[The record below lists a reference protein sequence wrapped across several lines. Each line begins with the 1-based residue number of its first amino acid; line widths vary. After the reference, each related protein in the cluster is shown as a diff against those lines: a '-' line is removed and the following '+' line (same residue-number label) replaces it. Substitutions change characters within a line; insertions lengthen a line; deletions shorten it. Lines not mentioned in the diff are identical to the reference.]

1 MEKINTHLN
10 IKKNNKSR
18 TLWAHN
24 LKKQQ
29 QLYRS
34 WQNRHFTIN
43 RHESHVASPGLRSLG
58 TKSISAM
65 AELGFATNY

>member
-10 IKKNNKSR
+10 IKKTTNQEHCEHII
-18 TLWAHN
+18 W
-24 LKKQQ
+24 KKQQ